1 MAGMMNSGASFLPRA
16 NEKFESNSQPSETDV
31 VERSP
36 DNRYIRYN
44 EILGRGAFKTV
55 YGS

>member
-36 DNRYIRYN
+36 DNRYIRVNYDSISLHYLN
-44 EILGRGAFKTV
+44 LV
-55 YGS
+55 N